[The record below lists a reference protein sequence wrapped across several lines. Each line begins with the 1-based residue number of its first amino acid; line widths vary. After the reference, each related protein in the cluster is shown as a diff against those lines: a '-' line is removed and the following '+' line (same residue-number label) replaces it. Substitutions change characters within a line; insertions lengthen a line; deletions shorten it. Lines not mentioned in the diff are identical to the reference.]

1 MRAKLKPKRR
11 NHLQRQPRNTPRQN
25 PINPERQTLL
35 PEHHARD
42 PRNTSASGKNRCRQ
56 LEMLNVRACR
66 SGQCLTPK
74 FVCNE
79 TGGLS
84 STPDYFVEIGPRIVL
99 G

>member
-1 MRAKLKPKRR
+1 MHVPHADTFEDDERR
-11 NHLQRQPRNTPRQN
+11 VAPFFGNLF
-25 PINPERQTLL
+25 
-35 PEHHARD
+35 ASY
-42 PRNTSASGKNRCRQ
+42 SASGKNRCRQ
-56 LEMLNVRACR
+56 LDMHNVRACR

-84 STPDYFVEIGPRIVL
+84 STPDYFVEFGPRIVL